1 VESVIF
7 HNPRLGHTGG
17 DMDGMTPQIGHYLL
31 AAACI
36 GAALAWL
43 MAGAYARR
51 RLADHADEW
60 QTKVDHVIRARDRQI
75 HEAEKLRTTVESQQ
89 GALHRHE
96 QEVARAKTELESVR
110 ERGKQLAKDVFTLKT
125 EREETKAKMTAFQN
139 ALQNVKQQAA
149 TIQSEFLKS
158 REFYKSE
165 LAKAFE
171 KRKALEVKLDDAR
184 AEQDSFTNLLQSSVS
199 EKESVNKM
207 LKAAHRRLDNLDSLE
222 RKAINLEAENAQ
234 LRHDLA
240 TTQAEI
246 ETLQRDVGELEE
258 LKVQNRELAQC
269 VTSLENSRRQY
280 ETDAQR
286 YKERAGQSEEKSETL
301 RIKLEEVEKNF
312 LDIEKQQDRALK
324 DARKAGNGARKPN
337 GKEPKPVDADR
348 DNLKEIVGIGKV
360 FEHTLHELGIFTFRQ
375 IAAFDV
381 NDVARVNRELK
392 EFRGRMEQD
401 DWIGQAKELHYKKY
415 GGAA

>member
-1 VESVIF
+1 
-7 HNPRLGHTGG
+7 
-17 DMDGMTPQIGHYLL
+17 MDGMTPQIGLYLL

-43 MAGAYARR
+43 MAGAYTRR
-51 RLADHADEW
+51 RLAQHADEW
-60 QTKVDHVIRARDRQI
+60 QSKVDQLIRARDRQI
-75 HEAEKLRTTVESQQ
+75 HEAEKLRATVESQQ
-89 GALHRHE
+89 GAVHRHE

-139 ALQNVKQQAA
+139 ALQNVKQQAS

-165 LAKAFE
+165 LTKAFE

-207 LKAAHRRLDNLDSLE
+207 LKAAQRRLDNLDSLE

-246 ETLQRDVGELEE
+246 EVLQRDVEELEE

-286 YKERAGQSEEKSETL
+286 YKERAGQSIIFFCGW
-301 RIKLEEVEKNF
+301 R
-312 LDIEKQQDRALK
+312 
-324 DARKAGNGARKPN
+324 
-337 GKEPKPVDADR
+337 
-348 DNLKEIVGIGKV
+348 NL
-360 FEHTLHELGIFTFRQ
+360 
-375 IAAFDV
+375 
-381 NDVARVNRELK
+381 
-392 EFRGRMEQD
+392 
-401 DWIGQAKELHYKKY
+401 
-415 GGAA
+415 